1 MDVDNDEYPDNY
13 VGGDEEPELD
23 CSYLIPENTLK
34 EYGVRLITG
43 DKAGSQWLVV
53 GEQYLFHRNDSS
65 LDGQQIYWECAKR
78 KQTR

>member
-1 MDVDNDEYPDNY
+1 MDVNNDEFPDDY

-53 GEQYLFHRNDSS
+53 GEQ
-65 LDGQQIYWECAKR
+65 
-78 KQTR
+78 